1 MRHNLCKS
9 CAARCGAH
17 EFCQQHARVYYS
29 PQVNGIAEDDEA
41 AGIIGASRRSS
52 RRGKKRP
59 IDAERG
65 EFALKVVRD

>member
-1 MRHNLCKS
+1 M
-9 CAARCGAH
+9 
-17 EFCQQHARVYYS
+17 YYS

-65 EFALKVVRD
+65 EFALKVVR